1 MISHGWAN
9 VIIMNSVSSF
19 QMSLI
24 VEIAK
29 LPTVVDVNGAVMETV
44 ALSAMMGIGTCLVIA
59 LQNLGDF
66 LLLIRLAIH
75 K

>member
-1 MISHGWAN
+1 M
-9 VIIMNSVSSF
+9 
-19 QMSLI
+19 
-24 VEIAK
+24 EIAK

-66 LLLIRLAIH
+66 LLLIILAIH